1 MSATAPMGLPR
12 SVVLAYGVG
21 GTGWV
26 LVDRL
31 VLTWLYVAY
40 VTAPD
45 GGEPLLLPLAFGA
58 LMFAGRVVDAVAD
71 PLIARWSDSHRGRRG
86 RRIPFLS
93 ISALPY
99 VVVFVA
105 LFFPPVDGRS
115 GWNALHLGVLLALYF
130 ALFTAYVGPYLALL
144 ADLGG
149 TVRDRVDL
157 ATAKAVATLVGAGV
171 ALIGSGPIVEVFGTR
186 AMAVG
191 FGVLALAL
199 LLVPTRI
206 PETALADPAPAAM
219 PLVASIRTTL
229 ATRPFPRVLVGV
241 NALWF
246 GFNLVSLNVAL
257 YATSLLGMGEGGVA
271 LLMGALF
278 GVCLIAFP
286 LVSRAAKRMGL
297 KRVMVASLVGFAV
310 VLPAIAVL
318 PDPPFGLPSLAAA
331 IVVMGLAG
339 VPLAGFFIVPDAIVA
354 AVADVGHRDTG
365 QRREAMFFGVQGFT
379 LKLNL
384 GVSTLVSAGLLQFAG
399 DPLGVQLTGPVA
411 GIAVAVGALAFRR
424 YPEDE
429 VEAARAQLGIS
440 DTEATG

>member
-1 MSATAPMGLPR
+1 MPSVGASLPR

-21 GTGWV
+21 GMGWV
-26 LVDRL
+26 LIDRL

-58 LMFAGRVVDAVAD
+58 IMFAGRVVDAVAD
-71 PLIARWSDSHRGRRG
+71 PVIARWSDNHRGRRG
-86 RRIPFLS
+86 RRVPFLLG
-93 ISALPY
+93 SAVPY
-99 VVVFVA
+99 VLVFVA
-105 LFFPPVDGRS
+105 LFHPPVDGRS

-149 TVRDRVDL
+149 TVGERVDL

-171 ALIGSGPIVEVFGTR
+171 ALIGSGPVVEAFGNSV
-186 AMAVG
+186 MAFG
-191 FGVLALAL
+191 FGLLALAL

-206 PETALADPAPAAM
+206 PETALAEPAAASM
-219 PLVASIRTTL
+219 PLVTSIRTTL

-257 YATSLLGMGEGGVA
+257 YATSLLGMGESAVA

-278 GVCLIAFP
+278 GVCLLAFP
-286 LVSRAAKRMGL
+286 LVSRLSKRLGL
-297 KRVMVASLVGFAV
+297 KRVMVGSLAGFAV
-310 VLPAIAVL
+310 VLPGIALL
-318 PDPPFGLPSLAAA
+318 PSPPFGIPPLAAA
-331 IVVMGLAG
+331 LAVMGLAG
-339 VPLAGFFIVPDAIVA
+339 LPLAGFFIVPDAIVA

-365 QRREAMFFGVQGFT
+365 QRREAMFFGVQGFM

-411 GIAVAVGALAFRR
+411 GLAVAVGVAAFLR

-429 VEAARAQLGIS
+429 VEAARAELGLDETAS
-440 DTEATG
+440 PA

>member
-1 MSATAPMGLPR
+1 MSGSHATRLPGR
-12 SVVLAYGVG
+12 VVVAYGIG

-40 VTAPD
+40 VTAPV
-45 GGEPLLLPLAFGA
+45 GGEPRMLPLTFGA
-58 LMFAGRVVDAVAD
+58 LMFVGRLVDAVAD

-86 RRIPFLS
+86 RRIPFLLA
-93 ISALPY
+93 SAAPY
-99 VVVFVA
+99 AVVFVA
-105 LFFPPVDGRS
+105 LFHPPVAGVS
-115 GWNALHLGVLLALYF
+115 AWNALYLGVLLAVYF

-149 TVRDRVDL
+149 TIGDRVNL

-171 ALIGSGPIVEVFGTR
+171 ALIASGPVVEMFGMST
-186 AMAVG
+186 MAVG
-191 FGVLALAL
+191 FGVLALVL

-206 PETALADPAPAAM
+206 RETTLAAPVPAS
-219 PLVASIRTTL
+219 ASLLASVRSTL

-246 GFNLVSLNVAL
+246 GFNLVSINVAL
-257 YATSLLGMGEGGVA
+257 YATSLLGMGEAGVS
-271 LLMGALF
+271 LLMGVLF
-278 GVCLIAFP
+278 GVCLVSFP
-286 LVSRAAKRMGL
+286 LVSRAAKHLGL
-297 KRVMVASLVGFAV
+297 KRVMVASLAGFAV
-310 VLPAIAVL
+310 VLPAIAL
-318 PDPPFGLPSLAAA
+318 LRSPPLSIPPVVAA

-339 VPLAGFFIVPDAIVA
+339 LPLAGFFIVPDAIVA
-354 AVADVGHRDTG
+354 AVADVGQRDTG
-365 QRREAMFFGVQGFT
+365 ERREGMFYGVQGLT

-399 DPLGVQLTGPVA
+399 DPLGVELTGPVA
-411 GIAVAVGALAFRR
+411 GVALAIGAVVFLR

-429 VEAARAQLGIS
+429 VEAARAELAADRAGPQP
-440 DTEATG
+440 